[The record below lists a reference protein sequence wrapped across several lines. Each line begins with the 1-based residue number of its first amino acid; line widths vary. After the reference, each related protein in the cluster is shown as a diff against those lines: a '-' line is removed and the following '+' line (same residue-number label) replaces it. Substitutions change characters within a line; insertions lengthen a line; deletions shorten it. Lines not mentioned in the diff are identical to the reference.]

1 MRKNFEIEDPSKRYI
16 KNFTEDRK
24 AFEDSLIAC
33 LDSDEQL
40 YDQAVRSNL
49 CNVNQVDNSYTILE
63 FEDGQLNALFL
74 ATCMARK
81 LLGRGTNRIDYQ
93 VIQNFL
99 KHLTTQPGSCGITQ
113 SQVGETVM
121 RLMQLHNQTPIKD
134 LSPMVREGF
143 ARWLAKK
150 RMTSKVQQ
158 ATSEDDWDP
167 ESVIEAANS
176 AMHGI
181 SRSQKKNKN
190 RMADC
195 FVDSTKVAP
204 RLRMGEPRLD
214 DCLGGGF
221 AKGQAT
227 LAIAAPGSGKTV
239 FANQVA
245 SGMAM
250 FNGEDVRGL
259 LVSTEEEHDELF
271 PRLVSSRLSIDFN
284 KIKDGVDPNNLSPE
298 ERGKVMD
305 LVRDIGDKL
314 VYENWQKLDSGTSFE
329 QDMEACILNHIREF
343 GRLDF
348 LVFDWL
354 GAGISSKI
362 GDDLGLARLLYQQ
375 AADALCNLA
384 KKYQIAVVFFA
395 QANKSQSEGKQRVRA
410 IHCGECKS
418 LDNNAYVVI
427 GISGLKKKSEDTE
440 DQEDAFEPR
449 QYLFFD
455 KNRKAR
461 AKLLHV
467 DREFHYQR
475 FHFPKSKARPPAF
488 KR

>member
-1 MRKNFEIEDPSKRYI
+1 MRKGFEIEDPSKRYI
-16 KNFTEDRK
+16 KNFTEDRR

-49 CNVNQVDNSYTILE
+49 CNVNQVDNTYTILE

-81 LLGRGTNRIDYQ
+81 LMGRGSSRIDYTI
-93 VIQNFL
+93 IQNFL

-113 SQVGETVM
+113 SQVGEAVM
-121 RLMQLHNQTPIKD
+121 RLMKLHNDTPTAQI
-134 LSPMVREGF
+134 SPMVREGF
-143 ARWLAKK
+143 ARWLGKK
-150 RMTSKVQQ
+150 RMTSRVQQ

-167 ESVIEAANS
+167 ESVIEAAAE

-181 SRSQKKNKN
+181 SRSQKKTKN
-190 RMADC
+190 RMSDC
-195 FVDSTKVAP
+195 FVDSTKVEP
-204 RLRMGEPRLD
+204 RLRTGIARLD

-221 AKGQAT
+221 ARGQA
-227 LAIAAPGSGKTV
+227 AQVIAAPGSGKTV
-239 FANQVA
+239 FAVQA
-245 SGMAM
+245 GKGMAM

-259 LVSTEEEHDELF
+259 FVSTEEDHQELF
-271 PRLVSSRLSIDFN
+271 PRVVSSSLDIDYGR
-284 KIKDGVDPNNLSPE
+284 IMDGVDPNVLESGD
-298 ERGKVMD
+298 RARVMGLVED
-305 LVRDIGDKL
+305 LGDKL
-314 VYENWQKLDSGTSFE
+314 IFENWQKLDSGTSFA
-329 QDMEACILNHIREF
+329 QDMETCILNHIREF

-348 LVFDWL
+348 LIFDWL

-362 GDDLGLARLLYQQ
+362 GDNLNLARLIYQQ
-375 AADALCNLA
+375 AADALCDLA
-384 KKYQIAVVFFA
+384 RKHNFVCIYFT

-427 GISGLKKKSEDTE
+427 GISGLKKKGEQTE

-475 FHFPKSKARPPAF
+475 FHFPKSKAKPPAF